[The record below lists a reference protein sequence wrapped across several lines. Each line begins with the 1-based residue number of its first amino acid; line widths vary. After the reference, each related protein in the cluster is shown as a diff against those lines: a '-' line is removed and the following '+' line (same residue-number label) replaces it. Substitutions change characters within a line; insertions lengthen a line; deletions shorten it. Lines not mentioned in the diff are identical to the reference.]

1 MAFPSLLSPHFCNLN
16 TCAAAARACLLA
28 CWLAC
33 RLNEFQ
39 FPGFITQPGGGTCG
53 STKTCQNFSVFL
65 STGSVRFIVEVF
77 LDITF
82 TFFFRALAF
91 PCLLPGPVSPP
102 AGGQLQPAGGDPL
115 QVQHRAW
122 EAAGHPMEEG
132 RTPLGPAFPW
142 SAASQQRL
150 PGRGR
155 RRGRE
160 LPMRCQP
167 AWRRHNPLHCH
178 TSRACR

>member
-1 MAFPSLLSPHFCNLN
+1 MNSSFPASLLNRGAGLVVPPKLVRISPSSCQLVQ
-16 TCAAAARACLLA
+16 CASL
-28 CWLAC
+28 W
-33 RLNEFQ
+33 
-39 FPGFITQPGGGTCG
+39 
-53 STKTCQNFSVFL
+53 KFSSIL
-65 STGSVRFIVEVF
+65 HS
-77 LDITF
+77 L
-82 TFFFRALAF
+82 FFRALAF
-91 PCLLPGPVSPP
+91 PCLLSGPVSPP

-132 RTPLGPAFPW
+132 RTSLGPAFPW

-150 PGRGR
+150 PGRRR

>member
-1 MAFPSLLSPHFCNLN
+1 MPRLLLVEL
-16 TCAAAARACLLA
+16 AAA
-28 CWLAC
+28 

-65 STGSVRFIVEVF
+65 STGSVRFIVEVSSI
-77 LDITF
+77 LHSL
-82 TFFFRALAF
+82 FFRALAF
-91 PCLLPGPVSPP
+91 PCLLSGPVSPP

-115 QVQHRAW
+115 QVQHRAR

-132 RTPLGPAFPW
+132 RTSLGPAFPW

-150 PGRGR
+150 PGRRR

-160 LPMRCQP
+160 CRELPVRCQP